1 MARVIC
7 EICGSEVDTE
17 TGEAFFKKGTNA
29 FSMKTLKDEK
39 VQLQYD
45 LKNIKEQYDILLEK
59 FNELTGGKTD
69 DEDGSDKVGEQYRSF
84 KFAFEE

>member
-29 FSMKTLKDEK
+29 FSMKTLQDEK
-39 VQLQYD
+39 TQLQYD
-45 LKNIKEQYDILLEK
+45 LKNMKEQYDILLEK
-59 FNELTGGKTD
+59 FNKLTGGKTD
-69 DEDGSDKVGEQYRSF
+69 DENGTGKDGEPYRSF